1 MNAPQGGTMP
11 WTDDLDQI
19 CSYLT
24 SVGTGGKGIKGAV
37 VVDADGLI
45 WGLGADSPSG
55 FVDLAPRMVG
65 WLQECALQ
73 AQRDQ
78 RPDPEFF
85 LLQDQEDFHFCKKFF
100 GCYYVVVSGS
110 RGSFELFQGRI
121 DRCVQMAESA
131 LKERKSP

>member
-1 MNAPQGGTMP
+1 MNVPQGGTMP
-11 WTDDLDQI
+11 WTEDFDQI

-37 VVDADGLI
+37 ILDGDGLV
-45 WGLGADSPSG
+45 WGLGADSSPG
-55 FVDLAPRMVG
+55 FVDLAPRMLG
-65 WLQECALQ
+65 WLQECAWQ
-73 AQRDQ
+73 AQRDE
-78 RPDPEFF
+78 RPDPDFF
-85 LLQDQEDFHFCKKFF
+85 LVQDQEDFNFCKKFF
-100 GCYYVVVSGS
+100 VGYYVVVSGS